1 MKGRFKT
8 LTDFIADDLQRM
20 VRYRKSDV
28 KVKVSIKISG
38 AIIAPD
44 IFLSYTSHTSRRMR
58 LLLLQR

>member
-38 AIIAPD
+38 RLSLP
-44 IFLSYTSHTSRRMR
+44 IFFWFFVNSWGKKVKTEF
-58 LLLLQR
+58 